1 MDGALDRK
9 SAKIVEKRG
18 NKPLTQVVVRLRP
31 DPKQQT
37 GLSPVAPSG
46 FKRFERFCANVFL
59 AHRPADSLSPTSNNH
74 AESITFSVTVAVR
87 PLAVDPRRPRL
98 RAGWGEEYPCLDGV
112 GIAIGEFAM
121 PLTAKALSQTVAV
134 RRRPVWRP
142 AFRFAFC
149 SLLLAVI
156 AFTGAALTDA
166 SAKSPANPLRSL
178 VRISAEVP
186 ADARTA
192 RSLGTERVGTGV
204 MIGGDGLILT
214 IGYLI
219 LEADEILVTD
229 QSGETVPATF
239 VAYDH
244 ESGFGLVRSLST
256 IDAVPV
262 RLGDSTAVDE
272 GDTVLVG
279 AIGGPGDVR
288 PTQVVSRR
296 SFAGSWE
303 YLLERAV
310 FTSPPIRQFG
320 GAGLFADDGRLVGIG
335 SLIVSDAAGTG
346 AGGHGNMFVPIGLLK
361 PILADLLAFG
371 ASTSP
376 ANPWLGLYPQE
387 SGGVLVVG
395 RVADGGPA
403 EQAGLSRGD
412 IILSVGPS
420 PVREMSDFYRKVW
433 ALGDAGVA
441 VPLKVL
447 KGDTI
452 RDVRIESM
460 DRTTWLKLRRTY

>member
-1 MDGALDRK
+1 M
-9 SAKIVEKRG
+9 
-18 NKPLTQVVVRLRP
+18 PLTNTVFVRILTEGRRAACHGAAGIMAIP
-31 DPKQQT
+31 
-37 GLSPVAPSG
+37 LLA
-46 FKRFERFCANVFL
+46 FAVFL
-59 AHRPADSLSPTSNNH
+59 ATAPVLEA
-74 AESITFSVTVAVR
+74 A
-87 PLAVDPRRPRL
+87 
-98 RAGWGEEYPCLDGV
+98 
-112 GIAIGEFAM
+112 
-121 PLTAKALSQTVAV
+121 AKA
-134 RRRPVWRP
+134 
-142 AFRFAFC
+142 
-149 SLLLAVI
+149 
-156 AFTGAALTDA
+156 
-166 SAKSPANPLRSL
+166 PANPLRSL
-178 VRISAEVP
+178 VRITTEVP

-192 RSLGTERVGTGV
+192 RSLGTERAGSGV

-229 QSGETVPATF
+229 QSGETVPASF

-244 ESGFGLVRSLST
+244 ESGFGLVRTLT
-256 IDAVPV
+256 EIDAAPV
-262 RLGDSTAVDE
+262 RLGDSTSVGE

-288 PTQVVSRR
+288 ATQVVSRR
-296 SFAGSWE
+296 PFAGSWE

-310 FTSPPIRQFG
+310 FTSPPIRHFG

-346 AGGHGNMFVPIGLLK
+346 EGAHGNMFVPIGLLK

-387 SGGVLVVG
+387 TGGVLVVG

-403 EQAGLSRGD
+403 ERAGLSRGD
-412 IILSVGPS
+412 VILSVGPS
-420 PVREMSDFYRKVW
+420 PVREMDDFYRKVW

-441 VPLKVL
+441 VPLRVL
-447 KGDTI
+447 TGDTI
-452 RDVRIESM
+452 RDVRIEST